1 MKLQNK
7 ISVRFLFVTVIAFTF
22 TGILFYGIL
31 NMIVHQNMDERIRS
45 RKEAIIKYLQSH
57 SLPDSIYQ
65 SPDREFF
72 IQKYHGIKY
81 EQIKDI
87 HVYDAD
93 DKEIIPFRK
102 LSFIEDVDGTT
113 YKITIIQSLLESE
126 DLKGAIFGFMLGL
139 FAFLTIILLVLNR
152 RFLFSVWKPFFVT
165 VDKLRTFK
173 IGGKQDIQFPA
184 SGIYEFDLLNQTL
197 TGLTRKLQA
206 DFVNLKEFTENAS
219 HEIQT
224 PLAITKSK
232 LEIILH
238 DPLLAENHRT
248 LVYSAYE
255 SVIRLSKLN
264 EALLLLSKIENRQFL
279 DNRKIDLIELIK
291 GKLDQTIELFEL
303 KNIKL
308 TVIMKES
315 FWVNMNPYLADILIN
330 NLLNNAIKHNVA
342 DGEIKIMADQKVLS
356 FSNTG
361 ERLNVAPGKLFKRF
375 VKQSSSNDST
385 GLGLAIAHEIC
396 EIYNLNLQYIY
407 QSGVHTLSLS
417 ENSQIPTESVL

>member
-7 ISVRFLFVTVIAFTF
+7 ISVRFILITIITFTV
-22 TGILFYGIL
+22 TGILFYVIL

-57 SLPDSIYQ
+57 SLPDSTYQ

-72 IQKYHGIKY
+72 IQEYHGKKY
-81 EQIKDI
+81 EQLNDI
-87 HVYDAD
+87 HVYDAN

-102 LSFIEDVDGTT
+102 LSFIDDVHGTT

-139 FAFLTIILLVLNR
+139 FGFLTVILLLLNR

-173 IGGKQDIQFPA
+173 IGETQGIQFPA
-184 SGIYEFDLLNQTL
+184 SGTSEFDLLNRTL
-197 TGLTRKLQA
+197 TGLTRKLQV
-206 DFVNLKEFTENAS
+206 DFFNLKEFTENAS

-224 PLAITKSK
+224 PLAIAKSK
-232 LEIILH
+232 LEVILH
-238 DPLLAENHRT
+238 DPLLAENHRK

-264 EALLLLSKIENRQFL
+264 EALLLLSKIENCQFI
-279 DNRKIDLIELIK
+279 DNKYIDLTEVIK
-291 GKLDQTIELFEL
+291 GKLDQTAELFEL

-308 TVIMKES
+308 TVTIKDP
-315 FWVNMNPYLADILIN
+315 FFVNMNPYLADILIN
-330 NLLNNAIKHNVA
+330 NILNNAIKHNVA
-342 DGEIKIMADQKVLS
+342 NGEIKVMADQQVLS

-361 ERLNVAPGKLFKRF
+361 EPLNIAPEKLFKRF

-396 EIYNLNLQYIY
+396 DIYNLNLEYSY
-407 QSGVHTLSLS
+407 QSGFHTLSLTG
-417 ENSQIPTESVL
+417 NSQIPTKLVL